1 MQQIPKTAFCKL
13 TREGLKDIIPVE
25 ITLDGEVIGAFVD
38 PNEIIYIGDLHPY
51 VRNSLKAKE
60 ALARSGMPKN

>member
-1 MQQIPKTAFCKL
+1 MRQIAISAFR
-13 TREGLKDIIPVE
+13 TMSREGLKDIIPAE
-25 ITLDGEVIGAFVD
+25 ITFDGDVIGAWVD
-38 PNEIIYIGDLHPY
+38 PNEIIYIGDLHPF